1 MKKRD
6 TQRCWKKNKNLV
18 SRYIGIMNNRVRFA
32 VLMYLLIVLGTYLS
46 QPSIMFTEDRKM
58 KPFGIAEGETI
69 LSFPVFLF
77 WIAVGAY
84 YLPCML
90 CILFTCQK
98 TLVEQT
104 V

>member
-1 MKKRD
+1 
-6 TQRCWKKNKNLV
+6 
-18 SRYIGIMNNRVRFA
+18 
-32 VLMYLLIVLGTYLS
+32 
-46 QPSIMFTEDRKM
+46 MFTEDRKM
-58 KPFGIAEGETI
+58 KAFGIAEGETI

-84 YLPCML
+84 YLPCIL

-98 TLVEQT
+98 KMVNVEQS